1 MGQEAP
7 LVGQQSPL
15 MGQNPLVGQEGLH
28 LEPQLALMGRQDPAA
43 APPSPLVGQPHGC
56 VGPEEVRLEDLGLG
70 AMSPVGLVQNL
81 LQFLHLDVGLPWW
94 GAIAA
99 GTVCVRVA
107 LLPLLL
113 KAQREAAR
121 TAPHLPHIQRL
132 AQRLQDAR
140 RGAEPHKAARAYAE
154 LAAYQRR
161 HNVNPLRGFLVPIVQ
176 TPIFVSFFMALQQM
190 AAAPLPG
197 LKGGGA
203 AWISDLSCPDPT
215 YALPLLTSAT
225 MWMVLEAGAESG
237 VSSPHAGAVRAVL
250 RVLPLLFLPM
260 TVHFPAAIFV
270 YWLTS
275 NTFSL
280 LQTLLLRIPAIR
292 SALRIP
298 APPPIPPPD
307 PTGSAPKEGI
317 LQRMRKS
324 LAEARAS
331 QSAERREWQRRNH
344 LTMAAKGPLRQTFA
358 QNPLAPPA
366 APAPPPAPKRPWK
379 ETLG

>member
-1 MGQEAP
+1 MMAAASPRLRPLLRALRAQELRAPLWARCHNGRRGLGTQATAVPPTSPTEQQSPLMGQESPLMGQEAP

-28 LEPQLALMGRQDPAA
+28 LEPQLALMGRQDPVA

-99 GTVCVRVA
+99 
-107 LLPLLL
+107 
-113 KAQREAAR
+113 
-121 TAPHLPHIQRL
+121 
-132 AQRLQDAR
+132 
-140 RGAEPHKAARAYAE
+140 AARAYAE

-225 MWMVLEAGAESG
+225 MWMVLEAGAGSAG
-237 VSSPHAGAVRAVL
+237 GHA
-250 RVLPLLFLPM
+250 
-260 TVHFPAAIFV
+260 HFPAKP
-270 YWLTS
+270 
-275 NTFSL
+275 
-280 LQTLLLRIPAIR
+280 R
-292 SALRIP
+292 
-298 APPPIPPPD
+298 
-307 PTGSAPKEGI
+307 
-317 LQRMRKS
+317 
-324 LAEARAS
+324 
-331 QSAERREWQRRNH
+331 
-344 LTMAAKGPLRQTFA
+344 
-358 QNPLAPPA
+358 PPA
-366 APAPPPAPKRPWK
+366 GSHAQMPQTTPPM
-379 ETLG
+379 